1 MLLSKHFLVLP
12 LLLITAASPVAS
24 TVLKEAFKTKG
35 ELQAEVNLYCE
46 APESYNTV
54 TYG

>member
-1 MLLSKHFLVLP
+1 MLLSKHPLALH

-24 TVLKEAFKTKG
+24 AIKAFENYSELKNA
-35 ELQAEVNLYCE
+35 ADLYC
-46 APESYNTV
+46 AGDFNDES